1 MTASSSIYEQALGD
15 DWHRLAPVL
24 RRHYGLAAG
33 ESVTATGSMSRVYHA
48 AILHPALIVGGWIGL
63 LFPEQ
68 GENVPTT
75 LVNTCGEDADGQA
88 YVDWQ
93 RTLRFTSADGSERVR
108 QFNSRMTPWSRG
120 DERLVVE
127 TVALRQAVAI
137 RLSVDDTGALVYNST
152 GFYTKLGS
160 VMLPVPA
167 PARIYTAEWAHP
179 TQADMFCMKFTMT
192 LPVFGIVLGYEGE
205 FQLTEPVG

>member
-33 ESVTATGSMSRVYHA
+33 ESLTATGSMSRVYHA
-48 AILHPALIVGGWIGL
+48 PIIHPALMVGGWIGL

-75 LVNTCGEDADGQA
+75 LVNTCGEDAAGRPC
-88 YVDWQ
+88 VDWK
-93 RTLRFTSADGSERVR
+93 RTLRFTRADGRERVR
-108 QFNSRMTPWSRG
+108 QFNSRMTIWRRG
-120 DERLVVE
+120 DEALVVE

-137 RLSVDDTGALVYNST
+137 RLTVDDNGMLVYNST
-152 GFYTKLGS
+152 GFYTNFGG

-179 TQADMFCMKFTMT
+179 TDPDMFCMTFTMT
-192 LPVFGIVLGYEGE
+192 LPVFGVVLGYEGE
-205 FQLTEPVG
+205 FRLAAG